1 MAEDDPDTPPAA
13 APVSNVEAKALLLL
27 VLFVLMV
34 GGAALYLLYA
44 RGAFEATQRLVLI
57 AEDSEGVRV
66 GMDLTFAGFPVGRVR
81 RIELADDG
89 NARILV
95 DVARKDARW
104 LRETSVFTLT
114 RSLVGGAN
122 LRAYTGLLTGP
133 ELADGA
139 ERTVLIGDT
148 AAELPKLVSS
158 ARELIDNLTRLTAPD
173 GALAASLANVQ
184 TLTERLQ
191 GPRGAAGILF
201 GNDGDAKKLSEA
213 IARTN
218 TLLARL
224 DGIAARADAQV
235 LGPDGLLPETRTT
248 VRQLNTLLGEA
259 RGTLKKVEA
268 LLGEA
273 QGIASDVRGATTDLG
288 ALRQEVDATVR
299 KVEQLVD
306 EVNRKWPFARDNELK
321 LR

>member
-1 MAEDDPDTPPAA
+1 MADDEAPAPA
-13 APVSNVEAKALLLL
+13 SPVSNVELKAALLLL
-27 VLFVLMV
+27 LFVLMV

-66 GMDLTFAGFPVGRVR
+66 GMDLTFAGFPIGRVR

-95 DVARKDARW
+95 DVPRQDARW

-122 LRAYTGLLTGP
+122 LRAYTGLLSGP

-139 ERTVLIGDT
+139 ERKVLIGDT
-148 AAELPKLVSS
+148 AAELPKLVSA
-158 ARELIDNLTRLTAPD
+158 ARELIENLTRLTAAE
-173 GALAASLANVQ
+173 GALAVSLANVQ

-201 GNDGDAKKLSEA
+201 GNDSDAQKLSEA

-224 DGIAARADAQV
+224 DGIAAKADAQV
-235 LGPDGLLPETRTT
+235 LGPDGLLPESRETI
-248 VRQLNTLLGEA
+248 RQLNTMLGEA
-259 RGTLKKVEA
+259 RGTLKKVDV
-268 LLGEA
+268 LLGQA
-273 QGIASDVRGATTDLG
+273 QGIATDVRGATTDLG

-306 EVNRKWPFARDNELK
+306 EVNRKWPFARDSELK